1 MRLQRI
7 CIVDDAKGML
17 TLAHRVLE
25 QQLGKELVSASNG
38 FEGLQV
44 INSMEPDACFIDVEM
59 PELSGLQ
66 LVSIIR
72 ANPRFEKMPIAMLSS
87 AASIFDKEKGF
98 IAGADLYV
106 TKPFSKDSIEQALK
120 AMEGMHE

>member
-1 MRLQRI
+1 MRLQKI

-38 FEGLQV
+38 FEGLHV
-44 INSMEPDACFIDVEM
+44 INQMEPDACFIDVEM
-59 PELSGLQ
+59 PELNGLQ

-106 TKPFSKDSIEQALK
+106 TKPFSKESIEQALK